1 MKEKQMRKALEYICL
16 ASALTLIGYT
26 FYVERQVIAATE
38 HVKAATTRPPYH
50 PRIKAELD

>member
-38 HVKAATTRPPYH
+38 RINATTAEL
-50 PRIKAELD
+50 RIKAGLD

>member
-1 MKEKQMRKALEYICL
+1 MRKALEYICL

-38 HVKAATTRPPYH
+38 RVNATTAELRM
-50 PRIKAELD
+50 KAELD